1 MFEMDGRN
9 KTPSRRCLNLVP
21 DEMEFK
27 NEHIEIFTVL
37 QTGMDPHR
45 GNIIHIGDI
54 VQEYIHVYRR
64 NENIAKSNEA
74 AMGGK
79 GQPL

>member
-1 MFEMDGRN
+1 
-9 KTPSRRCLNLVP
+9 
-21 DEMEFK
+21 
-27 NEHIEIFTVL
+27 
-37 QTGMDPHR
+37 MDPHR